1 MSRAS
6 RQLLERFQASA
17 LERLRRIASA
27 FWERARSDDDTGE
40 GAGRDGGPGADGL
53 PLEDIVRELH
63 TLKGESRMLGLRSLS
78 EAVHHIE
85 DGLALA
91 TSAAAPGPI
100 YEGLARGLTLI
111 IAVLKDAPLREADH
125 RQALLPA
132 LRELMPPR
140 EALADAPSMQSV
152 PGAAVAPSST
162 TAPPSLLTDP
172 GRALPST
179 RQERWIQVAAERIDA
194 LCGVI
199 GELASTVRGLHMQ
212 TQRLTGAHAG
222 MRAEARSLLEDFE
235 RCQALLDDVESA
247 TWAMR
252 LVPLE
257 GPLHELAAHARE
269 LAQASGKQLRIH
281 VQSGGSQIERTVLE
295 TLWEPLVHLVRNAVD
310 HGVEPPHE
318 RSGKPREA
326 ELRLHAESVGPTVT
340 LVISDDGR
348 GVSLTEVRSAAVRR
362 GLLSQSAAAALT
374 REQAHDLLFHQGFS
388 TRSEIS
394 ELSGRGVGLDI
405 VRSRLNSFGGAASL
419 SSTEGA
425 GTKVTLSVPVRLSK
439 ERALVLEH
447 AGMLYALPARAVLEM
462 FRISEH
468 PVKRVAGGRGLW
480 SRYGVIPLRSL
491 AQILTGESADES
503 NQGLVLR
510 VGEQIAAFSIPRIV
524 GEYDLLRRPCDALV
538 AHVTRCAA
546 TATLDDGRLVLWLSP
561 ADLVRSSPEP
571 ARLPASAPATA
582 GGEPAEPAVAAAPA
596 APDTAAPARRKQIL
610 VVDDSAIMR
619 TLLKRIFASHNLEV
633 RLAAD
638 GQAGFDEVERAL
650 PDVALID
657 AEMPGVDGL
666 TLLTRLRERWPELPI
681 AMFSGHSSSE
691 HRDRALA
698 LGADEYLVKTD
709 LDTTHLIESITRLLA
724 AHGGPR

>member
-27 FWERARSDDDTGE
+27 FWELSRSGDDTDE
-40 GAGRDGGPGADGL
+40 RTSRDGGHDAGGL
-53 PLEDIVRELH
+53 PLSDIVRELH
-63 TLKGESRMLGLRSLS
+63 TMKGESRMLGLRSLS
-78 EAVHHIE
+78 EAVHQIE

-91 TSAAAPGPI
+91 TSATAPGPI
-100 YEGLARGLTLI
+100 YEGLARGLTQI
-111 IAVLKDAPLREADH
+111 IAVLKDAPLREMDQ
-125 RQALLPA
+125 RQALHPALQA
-132 LRELMPPR
+132 LREITPHR
-140 EALADAPSMQSV
+140 EGHAEDPSTQSLPGAPS
-152 PGAAVAPSST
+152 AV
-162 TAPPSLLTDP
+162 TAPPSSSTDS
-172 GRALPST
+172 GRPLPST

-212 TQRLTGAHAG
+212 TQRLTGAHVG

-247 TWAMR
+247 AWAMR

-269 LAQASGKQLRIH
+269 LAQASGKQLRVH
-281 VQSGGSQIERTVLE
+281 VQSGGSQIERTVLD

-310 HGVEPPHE
+310 HGVEAPHE
-318 RSGKPREA
+318 RAGKPREA

-348 GVSLTEVRSAAVRR
+348 GVSLASVRSAAVRR
-362 GLLSQSAAAALT
+362 GLLSPAAAAALT

-405 VRSRLNSFGGAASL
+405 VRSRLNTFGGAASL

-425 GTKVTLSVPVRLSK
+425 GTKVSLSVPVRLSK

-447 AGMLYALPARAVLEM
+447 AGMLYALPARSVLEM
-462 FRISEH
+462 FRLSEH
-468 PVKRVAGGRGLW
+468 PVKRVAGGRGMW

-491 AQILTGESADES
+491 AQLLTGASDDES
-503 NQGLVLR
+503 SQGLVLR

-546 TATLDDGRLVLWLSP
+546 TATLDDGRLVLWLAP
-561 ADLVRSSPEP
+561 ADLIRTAAETTK
-571 ARLPASAPATA
+571 LPAAAPPGSAPT
-582 GGEPAEPAVAAAPA
+582 EPAEVATPS
-596 APDTAAPARRKQIL
+596 RRKQIL

-619 TLLKRIFASHNLEV
+619 TLLKRIFASHNLDV

-666 TLLTRLRERWPELPI
+666 TLLTRLRERWPELPV
-681 AMFSGHSSSE
+681 AMFSGHSSPE

-709 LDTTHLIESITRLLA
+709 LDTAHLIEAITRLLA
-724 AHGGPR
+724 ARRGRR